1 MNTTQTTP
9 TPAVKIEQQED
20 EITNATDAGTLI
32 PTQQETTTRTGTRNP
47 TGDTPTTTAA
57 APQPGR
63 ETRMNSTQGSL
74 LAKPKKKKRP
84 ATRRRHSLV
93 VRNPE
98 ELESEIR
105 ESYFASAGW
114 VALRYEIGV
123 EAVIDHLRRSG
134 LHHASRPSTAT
145 QYVEDVVLITAASR
159 GNSRAWHDLEQV
171 FSQPLTRTCTLHLS
185 DQEAVI
191 FVRRFISELRSTTLA
206 AESTRDQG
214 LFTYDGLRPLRV
226 WLVDRLLEQLEQDGP
241 DVRIR
246 LEPDQGTARLR
257 LAD

>member
-1 MNTTQTTP
+1 
-9 TPAVKIEQQED
+9 
-20 EITNATDAGTLI
+20 
-32 PTQQETTTRTGTRNP
+32 
-47 TGDTPTTTAA
+47 
-57 APQPGR
+57 
-63 ETRMNSTQGSL
+63 MNSTQGGL
-74 LAKPKKKKRP
+74 LAKPRKKKRQS
-84 ATRRRHSLV
+84 TRRRHSLV

-105 ESYFASAGW
+105 ESYFSSAGW

-123 EAVIDHLRRSG
+123 EEVIDHLRRSG
-134 LHHASRPSTAT
+134 LHHANRPSTAT
-145 QYVEDVVLITAASR
+145 QYVEDVVLITAAST

-191 FVRRFISELRSTTLA
+191 YVRRFISELRTTTLA

-241 DVRIR
+241 EVRIR
-246 LEPDQGTARLR
+246 LEPDQGTTRLR